1 MQEFFAARHLTNWSA
16 TELRN
21 FITEN
26 IKESKWLLVFPFL
39 AGLMV
44 DKNDLP
50 SEIISNLLPVKTEEK
65 QSADYNEQWTENE
78 EKRKVTCWLTKDE
91 QDLAVTLI

>member
-1 MQEFFAARHLTNWSA
+1 MAAG
-16 TELRN
+16 
-21 FITEN
+21 
-26 IKESKWLLVFPFL
+26 FPFL

-44 DKNDLP
+44 DENDLP
-50 SEIISNLLPVKTEEK
+50 REIITNLPVKTEEK